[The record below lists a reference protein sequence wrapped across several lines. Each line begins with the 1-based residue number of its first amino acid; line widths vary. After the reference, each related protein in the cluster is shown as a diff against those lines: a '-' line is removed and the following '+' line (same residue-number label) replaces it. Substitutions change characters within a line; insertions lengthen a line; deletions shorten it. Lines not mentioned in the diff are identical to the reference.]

1 MNKVQDLNIQIKRF
15 PENKNYQVNL
25 LVIKQEKPDEFESYI
40 CQSLQE
46 IFERIADF
54 EQKYLDVFENAIEYK
69 HIDWRELARENRAK
83 QGRKPTAQADSAPA
97 RLHCGGGES
106 PPRLKGGERINPK

>member
-15 PENKNYQVNL
+15 PESKNYQVNL
-25 LVIKQEKPDEFESYI
+25 LVIKQEKPDAFESYI

-106 PPRLKGGERINPK
+106 PPPLG